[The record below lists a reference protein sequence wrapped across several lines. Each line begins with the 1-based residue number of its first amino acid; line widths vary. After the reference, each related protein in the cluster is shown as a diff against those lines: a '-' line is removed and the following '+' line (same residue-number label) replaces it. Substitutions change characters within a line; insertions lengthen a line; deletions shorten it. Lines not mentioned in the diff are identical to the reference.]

1 MRKYRN
7 AEIQEVTVQDKFL
20 SPRMAANRQV
30 TVPYSYKRCQ
40 ETGRIDAFKLDWK
53 EGMPNRPHI
62 FWDSDV
68 AKVLEGMA
76 YVAAGKSDPELEKTA
91 DALIDLIVSAQQPD
105 GYLNSYFSGIQPELR
120 FKNLYT
126 NHELYCAGHLIEAA
140 VAYFQATGKRKLL
153 DAMCRYADY
162 IDSIF
167 GPEENKLKG
176 YCGHEE
182 IELALV
188 KLFRVTGNQ
197 RYLNLAKYFVD
208 QRGQEPNYFL
218 EENKRN
224 KTGAYPERM
233 IVFQAHKPVRE
244 QDKAEGHAVRAV
256 YLYSA
261 MADIAAETG
270 DRSRLDA
277 CNKIWDNLTSK
288 RMYVT
293 GGIGSSRIEEV
304 FTLDYHLPNDSAYAE
319 TCADIGLVMFASRMF
334 NLTGDGKFM
343 DVLERALYNGLLAGI
358 SLEGDK
364 FFYAN
369 PLEVTGHF
377 IEAGHV
383 KAVRQPWFGCSCCPT
398 NLCRFLPV
406 MGSYLYSIGAN
417 ELMINIYAA
426 GEAEFN
432 LGTGRVKLQVESSYP
447 WDGDINIRLQEATT
461 GKFTL
466 GLRVPA
472 WSPEITVKVNGQV
485 SNNTTENGY
494 VKISREWRKDDKIE
508 IKLAMPVTA
517 LHCHPEVSYN
527 SGRIALQRGPLVYCL
542 ESIDNKAPLGS
553 IIIPEQQD
561 FKLKAIDSITPGAIA
576 ITGSAFIE
584 NPEASADLYF
594 SGIPAKAETT
604 FTAIPYCLWQN
615 RGPSEMAVWIRT
627 V

>member
-7 AEIQEVTVQDKFL
+7 ADIQEVTVQDKFL

-76 YVAAGKSDPELEKTA
+76 YVTAGKSDPELEKTT

-105 GYLNSYFSGIQPELR
+105 GYLNCYFTVVQPEQR
-120 FKNLYT
+120 WKNLPI

-140 VAYFQATGKRKLL
+140 VAYFQTTGKRKLL

-162 IDSIF
+162 IDTVF

-188 KLFRVTGNQ
+188 RLFRVTGNQ
-197 RYLNLAKYFVD
+197 RYLNLAKNFVD

-218 EENKRN
+218 EKQSDSREWLINL
-224 KTGAYPERM
+224 
-233 IVFQAHKPVRE
+233 QAHKPVRE

-270 DRSRLDA
+270 DRRLLDA

-293 GGIGSSRIEEV
+293 GGIGSTKSGES
-304 FTLDYHLPNDSAYAE
+304 FTVDYDLPNDSAYAE

-334 NLTGDGKFM
+334 NLTGNGKFM

-406 MGSYLYSIGAN
+406 MGSYLYSVGTN
-417 ELMINIYAA
+417 EFMINIYAA
-426 GEAEFN
+426 GEAEFT
-432 LGTGRVKLQVESSYP
+432 LGTGRVKLQVESNYP
-447 WDGDINIRLQEATT
+447 WDGDISIRLQEAAA

-494 VKISREWRKDDKIE
+494 LKISREWRKGDEIE
-508 IKLAMPVTA
+508 VKLAMPVTA
-517 LHCHPEVSYN
+517 LHSHQEVSCN

-561 FKLKAIDSITPGAIA
+561 FKLKAIDSLTPGTIA
-576 ITGSAFIE
+576 ITGSALIE

>member
-7 AEIQEVTVQDKFL
+7 ADIQEVTVQDKFL

-53 EGMPNRPHI
+53 EGMPNRPHMY
-62 FWDSDV
+62 WDSDV

-91 DALIDLIVSAQQPD
+91 DTLIDLIVSAQQPD
-105 GYLNSYFSGIQPELR
+105 GYLNCYFTVVQPEQR
-120 FKNLYT
+120 WKNLPS

-140 VAYFQATGKRKLL
+140 VAYFQTTGKRKLL

-162 IDSIF
+162 IDTVF

-188 KLFRVTGNQ
+188 KLYRVTGNQ

-218 EENKRN
+218 EKQSDSREWLINL
-224 KTGAYPERM
+224 
-233 IVFQAHKPVRE
+233 QAHKPVRE

-270 DRSRLDA
+270 DRRLLDA
-277 CNKIWDNLTSK
+277 CNKIWENLTSK

-293 GGIGSSRIEEV
+293 GGIGSTKSGES
-304 FTLDYHLPNDSAYAE
+304 FTVDYDLPNDSAYAE

-334 NLTGDGKFM
+334 NLTGNGKFM

-406 MGSYLYSIGAN
+406 MGSYLYSVGTN

-426 GEAEFN
+426 GKAEFT
-432 LGTGRVKLQVESSYP
+432 LGTGRVKLQVESNYP
-447 WDGDINIRLQEATT
+447 WDGDISIRLQEAAA

-485 SNNTTENGY
+485 TNNTTENGY
-494 VKISREWRKDDKIE
+494 LKISREWRKGDEIE
-508 IKLAMPVTA
+508 GKLAMPVTA
-517 LHCHPEVSYN
+517 LHSHPEVSCN

-561 FKLKAIDSITPGAIA
+561 FKLKAIDSLTPGTIA
-576 ITGSAFIE
+576 ITGSALIE
-584 NPEASADLYF
+584 NQEASADLYF
-594 SGIPAKAETT
+594 SGIPAKSETT

>member
-53 EGMPNRPHI
+53 EGMPNRPHMY
-62 FWDSDV
+62 WDSDV

-105 GYLNSYFSGIQPELR
+105 GYLNCYFTVVQPEQR
-120 FKNLYT
+120 WKNLPT

-140 VAYFQATGKRKLL
+140 VAYFQSTGKRKLL

-162 IDSIF
+162 IDSVF

-188 KLFRVTGNQ
+188 RLYRVTGNQ
-197 RYLNLAKYFVD
+197 RYLNLAKNFVD

-218 EENKRN
+218 EDQADSREWLINL
-224 KTGAYPERM
+224 
-233 IVFQAHKPVRE
+233 QAHKPVRE

-270 DRSRLDA
+270 DRSLLDA
-277 CNKIWDNLTSK
+277 CNKIWNNLTSK

-293 GGIGSSRIEEV
+293 GGIGSTKSGES
-304 FTLDYHLPNDSAYAE
+304 FTVDYDLPNDSAYAE

-406 MGSYLYSIGAN
+406 MGSYLYSVGAD

-426 GEAEFN
+426 GKAEFN
-432 LGTGRVKLQVESSYP
+432 LVTGRVKMRVESNYP
-447 WDGDINIRLQEATT
+447 WDGDISIRFQEAAS

-466 GLRVPA
+466 GLRVPV
-472 WSPEITVKVNGQV
+472 WSPEITVKVNGQGL
-485 SNNTTENGY
+485 NNAIENGY
-494 VKISREWRKDDKIE
+494 VKINREWRKGDEIE
-508 IKLAMPVTA
+508 VKLVMPVTA
-517 LHCHPEVSYN
+517 LHCHPEVSCN

-561 FKLKAIDSITPGAIA
+561 FKLKAIDSLIPGAIA
-576 ITGSAFIE
+576 ITGRAFTE

-594 SGIPAKAETT
+594 SGVPAKAETT

-615 RGPSEMAVWIRT
+615 RGTSEMAVWIRT

>member
-105 GYLNSYFSGIQPELR
+105 GYLNCYFTVVQPEQR
-120 FKNLYT
+120 WKNLPT

-140 VAYFQATGKRKLL
+140 VAYFQSTGKRKLL

-162 IDSIF
+162 IDSVF

-188 KLFRVTGNQ
+188 RLYRVTGNQ
-197 RYLNLAKYFVD
+197 RYLNLAKNFVD

-218 EENKRN
+218 ADQADSREWLINL
-224 KTGAYPERM
+224 
-233 IVFQAHKPVRE
+233 QAHKPVRE

-270 DRSRLDA
+270 DRSLLDA
-277 CNKIWDNLTSK
+277 CNKIWNNLTSK

-293 GGIGSSRIEEV
+293 GGIGSTKSGES
-304 FTLDYHLPNDSAYAE
+304 FTVDYDLPNDSAYAE

-406 MGSYLYSIGAN
+406 MGSYLYSVGAD

-426 GEAEFN
+426 GKAEFN
-432 LGTGRVKLQVESSYP
+432 LVTGRVKMRVESNYP
-447 WDGDINIRLQEATT
+447 WDGDISIRFQEAAS

-466 GLRVPA
+466 GLRVPV
-472 WSPEITVKVNGQV
+472 WSPEITVKVNGQGL
-485 SNNTTENGY
+485 NNAIENGY
-494 VKISREWRKDDKIE
+494 VKINREWRKGDEIE
-508 IKLAMPVTA
+508 VKLVMPVTA
-517 LHCHPEVSYN
+517 LHCHPEVSCN

-561 FKLKAIDSITPGAIA
+561 FKLKAIDSLTPGTIA
-576 ITGSAFIE
+576 ITGRAFTE

-594 SGIPAKAETT
+594 SGVPAKAETT

>member
-7 AEIQEVTVQDKFL
+7 ADIQEVTVQDKFL

-53 EGMPNRPHI
+53 EGMPNRPHMY
-62 FWDSDV
+62 WDSDV

-105 GYLNSYFSGIQPELR
+105 GYLNCYFTVVQPEQR
-120 FKNLYT
+120 WKNLPT

-140 VAYFQATGKRKLL
+140 VAYFQSTGKRKLL

-162 IDSIF
+162 IDSVF

-188 KLFRVTGNQ
+188 RLYRVTGNQ
-197 RYLNLAKYFVD
+197 RYLNLARNFVD

-218 EENKRN
+218 EDQADSREWLINL
-224 KTGAYPERM
+224 
-233 IVFQAHKPVRE
+233 QAHKPVRE

-270 DRSRLDA
+270 DGSLLDA

-293 GGIGSSRIEEV
+293 GGIGSTKSGES
-304 FTLDYHLPNDSAYAE
+304 FTVDYNLPNDSAYAE

-398 NLCRFLPV
+398 NLCRFLPA
-406 MGSYLYSIGAN
+406 MGNYLYSVGAN

-432 LGTGRVKLQVESSYP
+432 LGTGRVKMQVESNYP
-447 WDGDINIRLQEATT
+447 WDGDISIRLHEAAA
-461 GKFTL
+461 GEFTL

-472 WSPEITVKVNGQV
+472 WTPEITVKVNGQGL
-485 SNNTTENGY
+485 NNALENGY
-494 VKISREWRKDDKIE
+494 VRISREWRKGDEIE
-508 IKLAMPVTA
+508 VKLAMPVTA
-517 LHCHPEVSYN
+517 LHCHPEVSCN

-542 ESIDNKAPLGS
+542 ESIDNKTPLGS

-561 FKLKAIDSITPGAIA
+561 FKLKTVDSLIPGTLA

-594 SGIPAKAETT
+594 SGIPAKVATT